1 MAANEKPGTSK
12 QRILLVD
19 DEPELL
25 TVNMRLLTGLGYE
38 VSMADSG
45 EAALRILDDLP
56 HDLVILDMVMPGLD
70 GEATLRRIRERIA
83 DQKVMIL
90 SAFAE
95 PEKVQAVKTLGI
107 LAYVR
112 KPFDLGSMASTIRAV
127 LGGPGDSGN

>member
-83 DQKVMIL
+83 DQKVIIL